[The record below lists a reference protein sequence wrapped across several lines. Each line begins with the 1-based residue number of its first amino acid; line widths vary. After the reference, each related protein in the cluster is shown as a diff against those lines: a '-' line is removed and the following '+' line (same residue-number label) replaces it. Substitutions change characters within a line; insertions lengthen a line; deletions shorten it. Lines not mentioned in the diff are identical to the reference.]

1 MIRRE
6 LKIVEKFNVW
16 PQYSQTVTESN
27 ISTFHNQTNRK
38 CYILS
43 KKNGDL
49 VEHILVA
56 VNLYHQGPAPEPEET
71 LL

>member
-6 LKIVEKFNVW
+6 LKVEKFNVW

-38 CYILS
+38 CYTYQR
-43 KKNGDL
+43 KMVTL
-49 VEHILVA
+49 VEHVLVA
-56 VNLYHQGPAPEPEET
+56 VNLYHQGPAPEPEES